1 MSIFERMLK
10 QQQEKDQSRLK
21 AWAGWKAGCS
31 LPDLDERNKQGE
43 RLKWLRRPEANAEPH
58 TFSFGYLDSWWPS
71 SEHLAVCSPEDPE
84 TVHQYPLHE
93 FWMTYYEDIEWEDRT
108 QEQFPR
114 FFETRRGK
122 VCETCPAMGRLT
134 MHYLQRSTKQCE
146 VSDLLARFQFKGEEV
161 DERLLMGEMS
171 KGVWICRDCHDRVHK
186 AEKKLKNSKAFD
198 DYIGNLD
205 HQESAWLDINRI
217 QELAAWSAS

>member
-1 MSIFERMLK
+1 
-10 QQQEKDQSRLK
+10 
-21 AWAGWKAGCS
+21 
-31 LPDLDERNKQGE
+31 
-43 RLKWLRRPEANAEPH
+43 
-58 TFSFGYLDSWWPS
+58 
-71 SEHLAVCSPEDPE
+71 
-84 TVHQYPLHE
+84 
-93 FWMTYYEDIEWEDRT
+93 MTYYEDIEWEDRT

-134 MHYLQRSTKQCE
+134 MHHLQRSTKQCE